1 MLEGA
6 PLLENVENKVLMC
19 ETQAKN
25 ELVYYA
31 SFPDEGADTATQAK
45 FTSSSATDFTLLCSV
60 GGQSRYADINFDVL
74 DC

>member
-6 PLLENVENKVLMC
+6 PLLENVENEVLLC
-19 ETQAKN
+19 ETQATN

-60 GGQSRYADINFDVL
+60 SGQDRSAGFAFDEL
-74 DC
+74 NC